1 MIDYKT
7 SAHSIRNHVMFAA
20 TRSVPQASDNLAK
33 TDHDLFMQFSA
44 IWPGVYIGLRVYTL
58 GLLIT
63 CTHACNLA
71 GIVGL

>member
-1 MIDYKT
+1 
-7 SAHSIRNHVMFAA
+7 MFAA

-63 CTHACNLA
+63 CTHEQSTNHISLIKQA
-71 GIVGL
+71 